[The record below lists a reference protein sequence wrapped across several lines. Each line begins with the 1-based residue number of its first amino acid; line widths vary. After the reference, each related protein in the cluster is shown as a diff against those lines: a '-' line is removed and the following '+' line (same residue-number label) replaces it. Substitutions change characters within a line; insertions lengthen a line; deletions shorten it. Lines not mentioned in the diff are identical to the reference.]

1 MTSRVCAPIYGCL
14 GGLSNA
20 SRAQYALPLI
30 RTWDL
35 SSAAKPA
42 VPSVGGAAHVRNS
55 RPTCATASGPGNVR
69 GGAFPGPGL
78 VNQKQ
83 AALALPDSRLIEGVG
98 AAVDRMRTGEHGTVR
113 SQVVPGAALLEPA
126 GVHRAR

>member
-42 VPSVGGAAHVRNS
+42 VPCVGEAAHARNS
-55 RPTCATASGPGNVR
+55 GSTHGTAGPRAQQRVGPGTSAVER
-69 GGAFPGPGL
+69 SRA
-78 VNQKQ
+78 Q
-83 AALALPDSRLIEGVG
+83 AS
-98 AAVDRMRTGEHGTVR
+98 
-113 SQVVPGAALLEPA
+113 
-126 GVHRAR
+126 